1 MSESTISILWN
12 CRPSIAR
19 PNLSNLYLLLDFLWM
34 THSLQSTR
42 NSPFYNKGSF
52 KTHQECKSEVVWLTE
67 SIQMAA
73 GESIERAGNGN
84 DHEGSLGK
92 KEEWSSEA
100 HNLECHEV
108 LDLENFEK
116 DILDLKIKKLERK
129 ILELKVELEG
139 RRRGRVP
146 QKQGGAEK
154 VVEEVDQ
161 LVELERQRQR
171 IEAARRKL
179 DF

>member
-1 MSESTISILWN
+1 
-12 CRPSIAR
+12 
-19 PNLSNLYLLLDFLWM
+19 
-34 THSLQSTR
+34 
-42 NSPFYNKGSF
+42 
-52 KTHQECKSEVVWLTE
+52 
-67 SIQMAA
+67 MAA

-129 ILELKVELEG
+129 ILELRMDLE
-139 RRRGRVP
+139 RRIEAKRGRVP

-161 LVELERQRQR
+161 LVELERQG
-171 IEAARRKL
+171 
-179 DF
+179 

>member
-1 MSESTISILWN
+1 M
-12 CRPSIAR
+12 
-19 PNLSNLYLLLDFLWM
+19 
-34 THSLQSTR
+34 
-42 NSPFYNKGSF
+42 
-52 KTHQECKSEVVWLTE
+52 VWLTE

-108 LDLENFEK
+108 VDLEKEN
-116 DILDLKIKKLERK
+116 LDVKIEKLERK
-129 ILELKVELEG
+129 ILELRMDLE
-139 RRRGRVP
+139 RRIEAKRGRVP
-146 QKQGGAEK
+146 QKQAGAEK
-154 VVEEVDQ
+154 VAEEVDQ
-161 LVELERQRQR
+161 LVQLERQRQR

>member
-1 MSESTISILWN
+1 
-12 CRPSIAR
+12 
-19 PNLSNLYLLLDFLWM
+19 
-34 THSLQSTR
+34 
-42 NSPFYNKGSF
+42 
-52 KTHQECKSEVVWLTE
+52 
-67 SIQMAA
+67 MAA

-108 LDLENFEK
+108 LDLG
-116 DILDLKIKKLERK
+116 LDLDLEKENLDVMIEKLKRK
-129 ILELKVELEG
+129 ILELRMDLE
-139 RRRGRVP
+139 RRIEAKRGRVP
-146 QKQGGAEK
+146 EKQAEAEK
-154 VVEEVDQ
+154 LAEEVDQ